1 MRSNVNTWKIDRN
14 AAPRPAH
21 APNPAV
27 VPLKWAHDTKSG
39 EPRYIHDPEIVNQT
53 CSCTCPACNLPLTP
67 VMPGQPLRVRP
78 TAHFRH
84 PAGSQKDDCS
94 LVAARVAA
102 TRHLLELGV
111 IVLPR
116 RRMSRTALGFS
127 GEGYEVWV
135 EEPSERV
142 TVVGARLRDHA
153 TAVLTLDDGR
163 QLLVDLTGLREPS
176 SADCGQAVVTMS
188 LSDPEIAS
196 LGPDE
201 IRARLR
207 ILPDIGWCAHWND
220 AGLAARGNAAAVS
233 AARSALDAW
242 DDADEA
248 DFRSYLPPGL
258 DETTAQGL
266 RRETL
271 LHREVKAI
279 LERAATIATPAL
291 EVHVTRY
298 PPEALAGE
306 WEDNTVRKTW
316 STAPRELE
324 IDGVRLERRLG
335 RIVPDVIAD
344 LGGRQIYTEGGTL
357 TKIDDVFDEYAEDTF
372 SLAWPLTLLI
382 EITVTHHID
391 DEKLQRIRELD
402 VPTLEIDLSTLGGRV
417 TLDGLRE
424 LVVKQTVGKR
434 WVHHPNLRAKRRRL
448 EAEIDEHPFTIA
460 LQQRLADLRRARLLA
475 TPATHWATQ
484 YLDAATT
491 FHDANTQIR
500 KGWRQ
505 HTGDGPKPPLL
516 GPDSEPWLRL
526 LEAAEALAAQGLP
539 GGADAMMLSETGLV
553 PRILSI
559 QLNRGVGYAVD
570 TGFQVLN
577 AIMQSGAD
585 NKHWDT
591 LYSIAVKTYGLEA
604 HFKPKQA
611 DNNGTWRQTIIGKVA
626 AGDENYLRPST
637 YDAVLSTLFP
647 DMSRGIATGYGRLDI
662 GPQVGGLKP

>member
-1 MRSNVNTWKIDRN
+1 MTTWRIDAN
-14 AAPRPAH
+14 GAPRPAS
-21 APNPAV
+21 APDSSA
-27 VPLKWAHDTKSG
+27 VPLKWAHDAKTG
-39 EPRYIHDPEIVNQT
+39 EPRYIHDPEIVSQT

-84 PAGSQKDDCS
+84 PVGSQKDDCS
-94 LVAARVAA
+94 LVAARLAT

-116 RRMSRTALGFS
+116 RRMSRTAQGFS

-142 TVVGARLRDHA
+142 IVVRARLHDHA
-153 TAVLTLDDGR
+153 TAILTLEDGR
-163 QLLVDLTGLREPS
+163 QLLVDLTGLREPGGN
-176 SADCGQAVVTMS
+176 DDGGRAVVTMS

-220 AGLAARGNAAAVS
+220 TGLAARGDAAAAS

-248 DFRSYLPPGL
+248 DFRSLLPPGL
-258 DETTAQGL
+258 YEATAQGL

-271 LHREVKAI
+271 LHRQVKAI
-279 LERAATIATPAL
+279 LEQAATIATPGL

-298 PPEALAGE
+298 PPEEFAGE
-306 WEDNTVRKTW
+306 WADNTVRKTW
-316 STAPRELE
+316 FTAPRELE
-324 IDGVRLERRLG
+324 IDEVRLERRLG
-335 RIVPDVIAD
+335 RIVPDVIAN
-344 LGGRQIYTEGGTL
+344 LGGRQIYTQGGTL
-357 TKIDDVFDEYAEDTF
+357 TKVDDVLDEDSEDTF

-382 EITVTHHID
+382 EVTVTHHID

-402 VPTLEIDLSTLGGRV
+402 VPTLEIDVSKLGGRV
-417 TLDGLRE
+417 TLEGLRE

-434 WVHHPNLRAKRRRL
+434 WVHHPNLRVKQRQL
-448 EAEIDEHPFTIA
+448 KAEIDEHPFTLE
-460 LQQRLADLRRARLLA
+460 LQRRVAELRRPGLLA
-475 TPATHWATQ
+475 TPAALWVSR
-484 YLDAATT
+484 YLDAATA
-491 FHDANTQIR
+491 FHVANTQIR

-505 HTGDGPKPPLL
+505 HTGEGPKAPLL
-516 GPDSEPWLRL
+516 GPDSEAWLQL
-526 LEAAEALAAQGLP
+526 MEAGEALGAHGLP
-539 GGADAMMLSETGLV
+539 GATDAAMLSDIGLV

-559 QLNRGVGYAVD
+559 QLNRGVGYTVD

-585 NKHWDT
+585 NKRWDT
-591 LYSIAVKTYGLEA
+591 VYSIAVKAYGLEA

-611 DNNGTWRQTIIGKVA
+611 DNYGAWRQTIIDKVA
-626 AGDENYLRPST
+626 AGDPGYLRPPT
-637 YDAVLSTLFP
+637 YDAVLSALFP
-647 DMSRGIATGYGRLDI
+647 AMARGIATGYGRLT
-662 GPQVGGLKP
+662 PEP